1 MRLRHPISPRQS
13 VKVLVSSASII
24 HA

>member
-13 VKVLVSSASII
+13 VKVLVSSDSIA
-24 HA
+24 HD